1 MRELGLVLAAAGA
14 GVLVVAVVVLGPT
27 IAAAQSHVEEPT
39 RVVEVL
45 QPADTQP

>member
-1 MRELGLVLAAAGA
+1 LVLAAAGV

-27 IAAAQSHVEEPT
+27 IAAAHSRVEPT

-45 QPADTQP
+45 QSADTQP